1 MELQMVK
8 MNSNI
13 LIRRFS
19 ALILFLL
26 VLSCRDMETVVQIE
40 LPPVEK
46 QLVVECYLEPG
57 KPYRLLLT
65 ETKDFFEDIDA
76 CPFVRKAMVVISH
89 GNVKDTLSEAIFFN
103 DNCDVNDAIP
113 YGFLPLFSPDSTR
126 FYNYGSDV
134 ICPLDYNETFM
145 IEVWDTLN
153 NRFASA
159 TTKMIPPVPI
169 ENFLYEFNEDSQ
181 AYALLSAMDDASTED
196 YYRFLLHKGS
206 LTKKQSNGVFT
217 LPIAKRPV
225 FDRVIDD
232 QGIFAGNEVITATN
246 YRFEDQDTLI
256 GTVYHIS
263 KEHHD
268 YLESVDDAQSANVS
282 PFAQPA
288 SIISN
293 IVGGVGIFAFLS
305 YERDTLYV
313 LQ

>member
-1 MELQMVK
+1 M
-8 MNSNI
+8 
-13 LIRRFS
+13 
-19 ALILFLL
+19 
-26 VLSCRDMETVVQIE
+26 
-40 LPPVEK
+40 
-46 QLVVECYLEPG
+46 
-57 KPYRLLLT
+57 
-65 ETKDFFEDIDA
+65 
-76 CPFVRKAMVVISH
+76 
-89 GNVKDTLSEAIFFN
+89 FFN
-103 DNCDVNDAIP
+103 DKCDVNDAIP
-113 YGFLPLFSPDSTR
+113 YGFLPSFSPDSTR

-134 ICPLDYNETFM
+134 ICPLEYNETFM

-181 AYALLSAMDDASTED
+181 AYALLSAMDNASTED

>member
-1 MELQMVK
+1 
-8 MNSNI
+8 
-13 LIRRFS
+13 
-19 ALILFLL
+19 
-26 VLSCRDMETVVQIE
+26 
-40 LPPVEK
+40 
-46 QLVVECYLEPG
+46 
-57 KPYRLLLT
+57 
-65 ETKDFFEDIDA
+65 
-76 CPFVRKAMVVISH
+76 
-89 GNVKDTLSEAIFFN
+89 
-103 DNCDVNDAIP
+103 
-113 YGFLPLFSPDSTR
+113 
-126 FYNYGSDV
+126 
-134 ICPLDYNETFM
+134 
-145 IEVWDTLN
+145 
-153 NRFASA
+153 
-159 TTKMIPPVPI
+159 
-169 ENFLYEFNEDSQ
+169 
-181 AYALLSAMDDASTED
+181 MDDASTED

-225 FDRVIDD
+225 FDRLIDD